1 VDDGVNVTEKKLEQ
15 NVSDQERLDK
25 SSSNQGEKK
34 SWAAED
40 HDVDDEDDLKQE
52 NSSLIKLNKEFLED
66 IN

>member
-40 HDVDDEDDLKQE
+40 HDVDDEDDPPV
-52 NSSLIKLNKEFLED
+52 I
-66 IN
+66 I